1 MSQVA
6 DRFVP
11 KVHPATREVEAD
23 DPLELQATPSP
34 GDPAVMLACLVQEY
48 AWLGCGADEIVALF
62 HNPEYP
68 ALNALLDLYGERSL
82 RDRVEGLVRQ
92 TGVLRFSGSMVE
104 EPDPDDDEAD
114 ELIQLTVRKRSAD

>member
-1 MSQVA
+1 MSQVT

-23 DPLELQATPSP
+23 DPLELHATPSP

-48 AWLGCGADEIVALF
+48 AWLGCGAAEIVALF

-68 ALNALLDLYGERSL
+68 ALNSLLDLYGERGL
-82 RDRVEGLVRQ
+82 RERVEGLVRRP
-92 TGVLRFSGSMVE
+92 GCYGSAGPRLRNPTWTTTRMS
-104 EPDPDDDEAD
+104 
-114 ELIQLTVRKRSAD
+114 